1 MGKAADGAG
10 AVLSLGNSRKMH
22 VSRGNLIYIKKRS
35 HVRLELLQ
43 TSSPI
48 CGAAIAH
55 RGREGIKDH
64 IRNTDLTPHQDGK
77 VSVHPVQDQPITA
90 FKMIKTCRQGRFFSG
105 YFQISGSRQGGLPA
119 RDLKRMPERLE
130 MT

>member
-1 MGKAADGAG
+1 
-10 AVLSLGNSRKMH
+10 MH

-64 IRNTDLTPHQDGK
+64 IRNTDLAPHQDGK
-77 VSVHPVQDQPITA
+77 APVHPVHDQPIMA

-105 YFQISGSRQGGLPA
+105 YFQIPGSWQGGLPA
-119 RDLKRMPERLE
+119 RDLERMPERLE

>member
-105 YFQISGSRQGGLPA
+105 YFHIPGSWQRGPAA
-119 RDLKRMPERLE
+119 RDLERMPERLE

>member
-1 MGKAADGAG
+1 
-10 AVLSLGNSRKMH
+10 MH

-64 IRNTDLTPHQDGK
+64 IRKKYLQKGREAA
-77 VSVHPVQDQPITA
+77 VRLAA
-90 FKMIKTCRQGRFFSG
+90 F
-105 YFQISGSRQGGLPA
+105 LPEEDFDEDETLP
-119 RDLKRMPERLE
+119 R
-130 MT
+130 

>member
-1 MGKAADGAG
+1 
-10 AVLSLGNSRKMH
+10 MH

-77 VSVHPVQDQPITA
+77 VSVHPVHDQPIMA

-105 YFQISGSRQGGLPA
+105 YFHIPGSRQGGLPA

>member
-55 RGREGIKDH
+55 RGREGIIDH
-64 IRNTDLTPHQDGK
+64 IRNTDLAPHQDGK
-77 VSVHPVQDQPITA
+77 APVHPVHDQPIMA

-105 YFQISGSRQGGLPA
+105 YFHIPGSWQRGPAA
-119 RDLKRMPERLE
+119 RDLERMPERLE